1 MHVVM
6 ARVYSS
12 GIVVLTSECKFFAVT
27 DLADPRPRKMA
38 DILGM
43 MGRPG
48 RRAYSVPLEA
58 QILLSPFISSL

>member
-1 MHVVM
+1 VKTHAIPHPPVQQMHVVM

-43 MGRPG
+43 MGRP
-48 RRAYSVPLEA
+48 RRRTC
-58 QILLSPFISSL
+58 